1 VLNMVDDL
9 RQISLYLG
17 TMGFSYKDWD
27 DVFYPAG
34 LDSKEYL
41 NYYSRIF
48 NSVEIDSTFYG
59 TPKKSTI
66 QRWINETPNG
76 FRFSLKVP
84 RIITH
89 DQGLTNA
96 WGLMAEFLDVIQ
108 GLGDQLGVILFQF
121 PPSFTSVHFN
131 RLVDFLPKLPVGLRY
146 AIEVR
151 DQSWYTEE
159 DKLIDL
165 LSNYRAAW
173 AATQYPNLPAIIH
186 PSSDFIYIRWIGQH
200 GSFKRHNR
208 ERIDR
213 LQDLEHWWEYIETF
227 KGYKSDLYGYF
238 NNDYAGFAAG
248 TALKFKTLVG
258 QPVDLPPRPKQTR
271 LF

>member
-1 VLNMVDDL
+1 
-9 RQISLYLG
+9 
-17 TMGFSYKDWD
+17 
-27 DVFYPAG
+27 
-34 LDSKEYL
+34 
-41 NYYSRIF
+41 
-48 NSVEIDSTFYG
+48 
-59 TPKKSTI
+59 
-66 QRWINETPNG
+66 
-76 FRFSLKVP
+76 VP

-173 AATQYPNLPAIIH
+173 AATSIQICP
-186 PSSDFIYIRWIGQH
+186 Q
-200 GSFKRHNR
+200 
-208 ERIDR
+208 
-213 LQDLEHWWEYIETF
+213 
-227 KGYKSDLYGYF
+227 
-238 NNDYAGFAAG
+238 
-248 TALKFKTLVG
+248 
-258 QPVDLPPRPKQTR
+258 
-271 LF
+271 